1 MKISKITIGLVA
13 FALMAPVTLT
23 GCFERTDT
31 DRVEVQK
38 DVDPAP
44 VVVPDRDVDVHVDTD
59 K

>member
-1 MKISKITIGLVA
+1 MKIKKITLGLVA

-23 GCFERTDT
+23 GCYERTEK
-31 DRVEVQK
+31 VEVQR

-59 K
+59 NK